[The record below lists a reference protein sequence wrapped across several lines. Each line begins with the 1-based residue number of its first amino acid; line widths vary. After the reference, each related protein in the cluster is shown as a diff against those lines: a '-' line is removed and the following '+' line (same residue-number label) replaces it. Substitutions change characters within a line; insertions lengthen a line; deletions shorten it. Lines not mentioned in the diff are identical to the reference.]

1 MQQLSHTI
9 LLSGTVYVWH
19 FVVGYL
25 GEVQAYLQD
34 REREREIVKKNE
46 ERGRLKKNE
55 CWNAAE
61 RGHTPRE
68 RSPERRLH
76 R

>member
-1 MQQLSHTI
+1 MTYGTLS
-9 LLSGTVYVWH
+9 SGICEKYKRTCKT
-19 FVVGYL
+19 
-25 GEVQAYLQD
+25 E